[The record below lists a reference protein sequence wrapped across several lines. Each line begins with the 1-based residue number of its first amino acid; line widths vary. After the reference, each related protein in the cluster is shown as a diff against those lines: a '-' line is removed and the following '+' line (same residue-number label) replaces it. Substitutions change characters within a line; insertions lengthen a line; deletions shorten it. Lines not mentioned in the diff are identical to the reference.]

1 MGDGSKPGGKGEATE
16 EPNSKP
22 GSEATKEPRSSKQ
35 GRKGESTKES
45 KAKSHRKAEVAE
57 AEATANGDATEPKT
71 KRGKKTERTPEE
83 AEKAAQKSRKSCAYH
98 LAKRN
103 AVNSGATAEQALE
116 AAKAVACKLLAQV
129 VVRAA
134 IFLQKQAAKAR
145 IASLQATLQRK
156 DSVDQEPVI
165 AGGLFSFDRVFA
177 IGCAHA

>member
-1 MGDGSKPGGKGEATE
+1 MGASQVGRVRQRRSPTA
-16 EPNSKP
+16 SQ

-45 KAKSHRKAEVAE
+45 KAKSHRKAEVAK

-134 IFLQKQAAKAR
+134 IFLQKQVVYN
-145 IASLQATLQRK
+145 IYIYIYL
-156 DSVDQEPVI
+156 
-165 AGGLFSFDRVFA
+165 
-177 IGCAHA
+177 